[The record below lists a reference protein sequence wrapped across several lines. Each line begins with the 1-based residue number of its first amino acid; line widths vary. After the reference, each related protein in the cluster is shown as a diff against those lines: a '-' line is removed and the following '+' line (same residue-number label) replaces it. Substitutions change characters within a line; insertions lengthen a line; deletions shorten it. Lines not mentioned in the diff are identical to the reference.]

1 MGLENVKEE
10 MILGTRMFKEKDV
23 SNGYENIVEE
33 FFLMRLKKKMSCY
46 VFLVLKN

>member
-33 FFLMRLKKKMSCY
+33 FFLMRLKKRWVVMF
-46 VFLVLKN
+46 FLF